1 MKNQVELTN
10 SLFPK
15 DRVALNKKYM
25 CRIPQNDEIEK
36 HRVSLSIPSK
46 KSNLYI
52 PLALLGG
59 LISSIGQV
67 IRGYESENAIASN
80 FMFGSL
86 WILLPSA
93 IIIYS
98 RVTMGKTFRLPWV
111 FEENNHFKSL
121 KIFLLLLAGG
131 ILEFLGTQFLMFSFK
146 YG

>member
-25 CRIPQNDEIEK
+25 CRIPQNDEIENSK
-36 HRVSLSIPSK
+36 VSLSIPSK

-80 FMFGSL
+80 FIFGSL

-111 FEENNHFKSL
+111 IEENNRFSL

-131 ILEFLGTQFLMFSFK
+131 VLEFLGTQFLMFSFK